1 MYHTLN
7 PLVNSFFCAVH
18 KKFRSWIFFWIPK
31 NPSVEWRLFFPLGC
45 SFLDMTIKGFFLT
58 VCVCLLVS
66 ACAGSSKD
74 ASFESGGANTPTKLY
89 RVQKGDSVSKIALK
103 TGTTVPL
110 LARWNNLKPPYTI
123 HPGQTLY
130 LGPPGNDQGPKGVTI
145 ERPITQKQDIPPPPT
160 VRRSEKFVWP
170 VRGPLLANFGQKDG
184 GQQND
189 GINIAA
195 DRGTKIRAAD
205 GGKVAYV
212 GNEVKGFGNLV
223 LIRHDAQ
230 WVTAYAHTDKILV
243 RKGDTVDQNDVI
255 ATVGQTGSVTRP
267 QVHFEVRYRGKP
279 VDPMPQLRP

>member
-1 MYHTLN
+1 M
-7 PLVNSFFCAVH
+7 
-18 KKFRSWIFFWIPK
+18 
-31 NPSVEWRLFFPLGC
+31 
-45 SFLDMTIKGFFLT
+45 T

-66 ACAGSSKD
+66 ACAGNSKD
-74 ASFESGGANTPTKLY
+74 ASFESGDTNTPTKLY
-89 RVQKGDSVSKIALK
+89 RVQKGDSVSKIAIK

-130 LGPPGNDQGPKGVTI
+130 LGPPGKYQGPKGVII

-195 DRGTKIRAAD
+195 DRGIKIRAAD
-205 GGKVAYV
+205 GGKVVYV

-230 WVTAYAHTDKILV
+230 WLTAYAHTDKILV